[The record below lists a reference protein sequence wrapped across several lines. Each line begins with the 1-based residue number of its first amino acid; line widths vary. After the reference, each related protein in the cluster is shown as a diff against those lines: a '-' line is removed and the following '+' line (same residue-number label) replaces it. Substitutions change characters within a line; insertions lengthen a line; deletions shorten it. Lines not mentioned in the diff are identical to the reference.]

1 MQPFISQALVATR
14 VAEMHRQGEITQSAL
29 DVKRARRQ
37 ARRRA
42 RIQPLRR
49 AQPACRPERAGLPA
63 G

>member
-14 VAEMHRQGEITQSAL
+14 VAEMHRQAEIAQPAL
-29 DVKRARRQ
+29 DVKRARRR

-42 RIQPLRR
+42 RIQLVRGP
-49 AQPACRPERAGLPA
+49 QPACRPQRAGLPA